1 MTDKP
6 NPSRSP
12 QRSRKTRAGQ
22 VYRVRNQDVV
32 VPSGYL
38 AVGHIIGVHGLHGE
52 LKIELY
58 TDFPERFAPGV
69 TLFMGPDLEEVE
81 IRQVRPH
88 KGHLLIMLDGINDR
102 TTAEGLRSLW
112 LFVDEADAAELEEGE
127 YWIHD
132 IIGLKVETD
141 TDTVLGKVVD
151 VLATGA
157 NDVYIVRPAEGINR
171 GQEILLPAIADV
183 ILAVDLAAGILR
195 VHIPEGLIDA

>member
-69 TLFMGPDLEEVE
+69 TMFMGPELEEVE

-112 LFVDEADAAELEEGE
+112 LFVDEADAAELEEGA

-132 IIGLKVETD
+132 IIGLQVETD
-141 TDTVLGKVVD
+141 EGTLLGKVVD

-195 VHIPEGLIDA
+195 VHIPEGLMDA

>member
-112 LFVDEADAAELEEGE
+112 LFVDEADAAELEEGA